1 AKTLSKA
8 RRYHLLAGS
17 EFGAIYA
24 ECFLALTD
32 FSNGNLDHCF
42 ARFSPESTSLSKE
55 KYIAPIPQVIQGIV
69 LYQWNRIDEALE
81 CLRPNLPL
89 IGEVGFTKL
98 LVYGYTALARIS
110 GLHGD
115 HRAAMRCYDLIAAV
129 GARWGAPY
137 ERHQALAVGGR
148 IAYLLQ
154 AGRLNE
160 ALDHALINEID
171 VDADTL
177 LLPSQWERLP
187 CRNALSW
194 ARLQIATGRP
204 EVTLSVL
211 AQLRQLATESRWG
224 MRVIECYVLEA
235 RARFLQDKIKA
246 RSLVDEALALAAP
259 NHSVRCFVDEGCEID
274 SLLLDLRQG
283 EIDNWPHS
291 KRKFLEDI
299 TVSIAAETG
308 EVNQTTIKDNS
319 PVPGLIE
326 PLSDRECQIL
336 ALIASGNTNNTISST
351 LFISLN
357 TVKWH
362 LKNIFGK
369 LGVSN
374 RTSAVA
380 VARQL
385 GLTP

>member
-1 AKTLSKA
+1 
-8 RRYHLLAGS
+8 
-17 EFGAIYA
+17 
-24 ECFLALTD
+24 
-32 FSNGNLDHCF
+32 
-42 ARFSPESTSLSKE
+42 
-55 KYIAPIPQVIQGIV
+55 
-69 LYQWNRIDEALE
+69 
-81 CLRPNLPL
+81 
-89 IGEVGFTKL
+89 
-98 LVYGYTALARIS
+98 
-110 GLHGD
+110 
-115 HRAAMRCYDLIAAV
+115 
-129 GARWGAPY
+129 
-137 ERHQALAVGGR
+137 VGGR

-204 EVTLSVL
+204 EVTLPVL

-235 RARFLQDKIKA
+235 RARFIQDKIKA